1 MCCFVFSRFVNIFVV
16 IVSLKHALHSCISF
30 RNNDESM
37 DQLKDVGIKRE
48 EGVMVTG
55 PEDDG

>member
-1 MCCFVFSRFVNIFVV
+1 MND
-16 IVSLKHALHSCISF
+16 
-30 RNNDESM
+30 DESM

-55 PEDDG
+55 LEDDG